1 MEFTI
6 EEEIGTLIKCKIF
19 SIVKVTRNGYLA
31 PRQCITGE
39 FAIVKVVRS
48 FSKVIAELTY
58 EEHMH
63 ISGADSVG
71 MSFKLIEH
79 DI

>member
-6 EEEIGTLIKCKIF
+6 EEEIETLIKCKIF
-19 SIVKVTRNGYLA
+19 SIVKVTRDGYLA

-39 FAIVKVVRS
+39 FAIVKVVRGDS

-58 EEHMH
+58 EEHMR
-63 ISGADSVG
+63 ISGAESVG
-71 MSFKLIEH
+71 KSFQTNRT
-79 DI
+79 